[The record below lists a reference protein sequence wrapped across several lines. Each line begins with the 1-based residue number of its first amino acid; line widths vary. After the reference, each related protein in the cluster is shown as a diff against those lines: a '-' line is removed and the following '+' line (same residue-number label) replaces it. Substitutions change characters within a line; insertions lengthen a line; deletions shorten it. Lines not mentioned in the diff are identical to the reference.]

1 MPMPIQNASA
11 SLYAA
16 NSMTATESSRK
27 AQAQNNDANVSDAR
41 LPSTSAGISQAVQQ
55 SVNMQILQASAR
67 VSLIAG
73 EQSLTLLYRSAIDR
87 INDALAPQLGPNAIQ
102 NAIASGVDT
111 SPEATANRI
120 LSFSTA
126 FFEKYAAQNPG
137 KDPDRLVSDF
147 VALIRG
153 GFEKGFNEAK
163 KILDGLGVLKG
174 GIADG
179 IQQTWDLVQKGYD
192 NFLASK
198 LSS

>member
-1 MPMPIQNASA
+1 MPIQNASA

-16 NSMTATESSRK
+16 NSVATTESGRK
-27 AQAQNNDANVSDAR
+27 AVQQNSDANVSDAR

-126 FFEKYAAQNPG
+126 FFERYAAQNPG
-137 KDPDRLVSDF
+137 KDRDQLANDF

-192 NFLASK
+192 DFLASK

>member
-1 MPMPIQNASA
+1 MPIQSASY

-16 NSMTATESSRK
+16 NSVAGSESSSK
-27 AQAQNNDANVSDAR
+27 AVQQSSEMNVNDAR

-55 SVNMQILQASAR
+55 SVNMQILQASAQ
-67 VSLIAG
+67 VSLKAG

-102 NAIASGVDT
+102 NAISSGVDT

-137 KDPDRLVSDF
+137 KDRDQVASDF

-163 KILDGLGVLKG
+163 QILNGLGVLSG
-174 GIADG
+174 SIADG

-192 NFLASK
+192 DFLASK

>member
-1 MPMPIQNASA
+1 MPMPIQSASY

-16 NSMTATESSRK
+16 NSVAGSESSSK
-27 AQAQNNDANVSDAR
+27 AVQQSSEMNVNDAR

-55 SVNMQILQASAR
+55 SVNMQILQASAQ
-67 VSLIAG
+67 VSLKAG

-102 NAIASGVDT
+102 NAISSGVDT

-137 KDPDRLVSDF
+137 KDRDQVASDF

-163 KILDGLGVLKG
+163 QILNGLGVLSG
-174 GIADG
+174 SIADG

-192 NFLASK
+192 DFLASK